1 MSSLTAYSPHK
12 VTAVPSSYAA
22 NDVFFVAP
30 ASDPSALEIHV
41 ANSAGTA
48 LRRINTTTDIQGM
61 IDASVALV
69 GTGTIEDDIAARDAI
84 AAPKNSQQV
93 LVLDATGDST
103 VSSGSATYVYKADT
117 AEWVKISESESM
129 DVVATW
135 AAITGKPNS
144 TPADID
150 DAVAQ
155 KHSHSNKT
163 QLDLID
169 QDVNGNMLYNGVLPV
184 SGWATAAW

>member
-1 MSSLTAYSPHK
+1 MSLTAYAPHK
-12 VTAVPSSYAA
+12 VTAVPASYSA

-30 ASDPSALEIHV
+30 SSDPTKLEIHV

-69 GTGTIEDDIAARDAI
+69 GTGTIEDTVADRDAI
-84 AAPKNSQQV
+84 ASPKDAQQV
-93 LVLDATGDST
+93 LVLDASDDPDVT
-103 VSSGSATYVYKADT
+103 SGSATYVYRLAT
-117 AEWVKISESESM
+117 TEWIKISESESM

-135 AAITGKPNS
+135 AAISGRPS
-144 TPADID
+144 SSVADID
-150 DAVAQ
+150 SAVAQ
-155 KHSHSNKT
+155 MHSHSNKT

-169 QDVNGNMLYNGVLPV
+169 QDVNGNLLYDGGLPV
-184 SGWATAAW
+184 TGWATEAW

>member
-1 MSSLTAYSPHK
+1 MSLTAYSPHK
-12 VTAVPSSYAA
+12 VTAVPASYAA

-30 ASDPSALEIHV
+30 ASDPTKLEIHV

-48 LRRINTTTDIQGM
+48 LRRLNTTTDIQGM

-93 LVLDATGDST
+93 LVLDATGDAT
-103 VSSGSATYVYKADT
+103 VTSGSATYVYKADT
-117 AEWVKISESESM
+117 AEWIKISESESM

-150 DAVAQ
+150 SAVAQ
-155 KHSHSNKT
+155 MHSHSNKT

-169 QDVNGNMLYNGVLPV
+169 QDVNGNMLYDGSLPV
-184 SGWATAAW
+184 SGWASAAW